1 VSLKHI
7 GCLILFLIG
16 FAVFVVLLLD
26 SICGGC
32 VIDWGEGTVATASH
46 SLRNGGSRTLSFAC
60 TAAGGIALKPVYS

>member
-1 VSLKHI
+1 MSLKHI

-46 SLRNGGSRTLSFAC
+46 SLGMVHAERRCIG
-60 TAAGGIALKPVYS
+60 V

>member
-1 VSLKHI
+1 MSLKHI

-46 SLRNGGSRTLSFAC
+46 SLGTVE
-60 TAAGGIALKPVYS
+60 AGRLA